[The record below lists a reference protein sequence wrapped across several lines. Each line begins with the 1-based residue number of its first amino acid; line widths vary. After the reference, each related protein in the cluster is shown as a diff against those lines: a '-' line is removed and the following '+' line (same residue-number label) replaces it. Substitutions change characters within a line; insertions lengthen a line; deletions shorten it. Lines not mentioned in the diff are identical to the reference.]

1 MLQTTAP
8 TGTRAGSPEA
18 NGHNGHEQSPF
29 PDRSPV
35 AAAELAAAATLEERR
50 QRWRFRHYAVDNLPA
65 SQPWGRKLRYV
76 TDRKNADR
84 DLRYPP
90 RLTFTGEQAVTAGA
104 TDAQIAA
111 LPELDTADIAEL
123 RIRAAAEHE
132 AVRLRIREDAR
143 KLNATRT
150 AADVPIPERVDLG
163 AYEPE
168 ETQWVIDQMLAR
180 ESVLGLF
187 AERKAG
193 KSTVVRELIRSALD
207 GSPFLGRFAVSLP
220 AGAEVVLFDTE
231 MTLRSLHSQFHGVGV
246 QNFDRLNLR
255 TLRGRERALD
265 ARVDAVRARW
275 SEHIAPGSLIVVDC
289 LYSLFGA
296 LGISESSDEVAT
308 VLTGLRSLA
317 TECEAIGL
325 VLVHHLG
332 KDPDRGARGHSSIEG
347 FPDVLARIVLDGP
360 PAEDTP
366 RVFSAYGRDDVSI
379 SAGLLTLGDDHR
391 LTIGGN
397 PAAERRAARHQV
409 DDEAVWS
416 LIQKHPG
423 LSLRGL
429 EQLPAE
435 MRGKLSRDRIREAV
449 GRLEVTNQIVN
460 KGTGKAFQWHAITG
474 ADPFATAV

>member
-1 MLQTTAP
+1 
-8 TGTRAGSPEA
+8 
-18 NGHNGHEQSPF
+18 
-29 PDRSPV
+29 
-35 AAAELAAAATLEERR
+35 
-50 QRWRFRHYAVDNLPA
+50 
-65 SQPWGRKLRYV
+65 
-76 TDRKNADR
+76 
-84 DLRYPP
+84 
-90 RLTFTGEQAVTAGA
+90 
-104 TDAQIAA
+104 
-111 LPELDTADIAEL
+111 
-123 RIRAAAEHE
+123 
-132 AVRLRIREDAR
+132 
-143 KLNATRT
+143 
-150 AADVPIPERVDLG
+150 
-163 AYEPE
+163 
-168 ETQWVIDQMLAR
+168 
-180 ESVLGLF
+180 
-187 AERKAG
+187 
-193 KSTVVRELIRSALD
+193 
-207 GSPFLGRFAVSLP
+207 
-220 AGAEVVLFDTE
+220 
-231 MTLRSLHSQFHGVGV
+231 LHSQFHGVGV